1 MTKKWKCRYL
11 KVFDYISLLFIIIF
25 IQDNLKQKMSTGSR
39 RMSSAAT
46 LWSGEKCPSS
56 SFPSMA
62 ADQPLLFLSRLLHS
76 YTISH
81 NIFIDEK
88 WSIIAADLHRQKT
101 RGDSQ
106 LSHGASS
113 LNPPPPPTCLSAAE
127 GDRSDSENTENSN
140 QLSPEW

>member
-1 MTKKWKCRYL
+1 MTKKWKSQYHL
-11 KVFDYISLLFIIIF
+11 FDYISLLFIIIF
-25 IQDNLKQKMSTGSR
+25 IQDNFKTKDVQDESR

-56 SFPSMA
+56 SFPSIA
-62 ADQPLLFLSRLLHS
+62 ADQPLLFLSRLLLS

-88 WSIIAADLHRQKT
+88 WSIIAADWHRQKT

-106 LSHGASS
+106 PSHGASS